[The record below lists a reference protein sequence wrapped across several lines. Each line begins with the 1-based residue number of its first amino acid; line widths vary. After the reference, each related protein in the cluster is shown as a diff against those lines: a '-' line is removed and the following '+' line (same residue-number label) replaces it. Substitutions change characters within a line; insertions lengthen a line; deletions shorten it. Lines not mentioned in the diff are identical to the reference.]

1 MERLFNI
8 ASAIV
13 FGAFTL
19 VLLYAA
25 LFNWVHLI
33 FAACAANL
41 FVAALTDKDE
51 SGKSLLDEW
60 KQKRA
65 A

>member
-1 MERLFNI
+1 MERKFNI
-8 ASAIV
+8 ASAVI

-19 VLLYAA
+19 LLLYAA
-25 LFNWVHLI
+25 LFNWVHLL
-33 FAACAANL
+33 FAACAATL
-41 FVAALTDKDE
+41 FVAALTDEDE
-51 SGKSLLDEW
+51 SGKSLLEEW

>member
-1 MERLFNI
+1 MERNFNI

-19 VLLYAA
+19 LLLYAA

-41 FVAALTDKDE
+41 FVAALTDKGE
-51 SGKSLLDEW
+51 SGISLLDEL

>member
-1 MERLFNI
+1 MERKFNI
-8 ASAIV
+8 ISAIV

-41 FVAALTDKDE
+41 FVAALTDEDE
-51 SGKSLLDEW
+51 CGTSLLDEL

>member
-1 MERLFNI
+1 MERLFNTI
-8 ASAIV
+8 SAVV
-13 FGAFTL
+13 FGALTL
-19 VLLYAA
+19 LLLFAA
-25 LFNWVHLI
+25 LYNWVHLL

-51 SGKSLLDEW
+51 SGKSLLENW

>member
-1 MERLFNI
+1 
-8 ASAIV
+8 
-13 FGAFTL
+13 
-19 VLLYAA
+19 LLYAA

-41 FVAALTDKDE
+41 FVAALNDEDE
-51 SGKSLLDEW
+51 SGKSLLEEW